1 MKIENKVIGFAGV
14 AGAGKDLFFKI
25 LKEKVPNVKK
35 YALAY
40 HVKDSLYELCATQYE
55 IDSHDCVKEEKEL
68 IRPMLCAHG
77 NIMRK
82 LSNGRHWID
91 RTMKFM
97 EYDKKDEVYF
107 NKDTIVCI
115 TDIRFDEYKKD
126 EVHWLKEELG
136 GIFVHVSKYTRR
148 GNKRCYHPPANQ
160 FERENDPKLKK
171 AADYLVTWPEYKG
184 SQKSI
189 EKKLEKYVDKFIL
202 KFNIK

>member
-25 LKEKVPNVKK
+25 LKEKVPKVKK

-40 HVKDSLYELCATQYE
+40 HLKDSLYEFCATQYN
-55 IDSHDCVKEEKEL
+55 IDSHACIGEEKEL
-68 IRPMLCAHG
+68 IRPILCAHG

-82 LSNGRHWID
+82 LSDGRHWINK
-91 RTMKFM
+91 TMQFM
-97 EYDKKDEVYF
+97 DYDMKDGRIKE
-107 NKDTIVCI
+107 DTIICI
-115 TDIRFDEYKKD
+115 TDIRYDEHKKD
-126 EVHWLKEELG
+126 EVLWLKEELG
-136 GIFVHVSKYTRR
+136 GILVHVSRYTRR

-171 AADYLVTWPEYKG
+171 AADYLVSWPEYKG
-184 SQKSI
+184 NQKSV